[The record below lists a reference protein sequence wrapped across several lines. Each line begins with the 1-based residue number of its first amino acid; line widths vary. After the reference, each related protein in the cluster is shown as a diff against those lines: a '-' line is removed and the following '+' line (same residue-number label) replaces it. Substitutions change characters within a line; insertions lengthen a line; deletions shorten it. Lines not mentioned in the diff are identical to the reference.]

1 MPNLVLYMRPTCPYC
16 VRVLRF
22 MEERGLVVPTRDIG
36 ADPNAR
42 EELVRVGGK
51 SQVPC
56 LFIDGKPLYES
67 MDIISYLGSLGE

>member
-22 MEERGLVVPTRDIG
+22 MRERGLDISTRDIG
-36 ADPNAR
+36 ADPSAQ

-67 MDIISYLGSLGE
+67 MDIISYLASLGE